1 MNETM
6 KIRSSNRNMATFV
19 ISKMISTLG
28 ANVLA
33 FGIGLYI
40 LALTGSAMNFAI
52 TMICTTLPRILLS
65 PIVGY
70 IADNYPKKP
79 IVLISQAVSM
89 SVMLGLFLYAETFGI
104 SLFAIYTTLTLYAM
118 SSTFTSVTFSASI
131 ASLVA
136 PEHIQKA
143 MSFNQMSISV
153 AAIGGPVLGG
163 ILFGTV
169 AIETFLLLHMAA
181 YLIAFLLEITM
192 DFKLYSTQQ
201 TEEKESMLASLK
213 GGFTYVKQH
222 ELIKTIMYIA
232 FWVNLF
238 FTAVTV
244 GMMFILVEL
253 LAIKP
258 VHVGLIEGATALGM
272 LIASILFAT
281 MKELQQPFRMVK
293 VGLSGLAFVMV
304 ALVVPVMLPIAHY
317 GMKFVYYI
325 VVAFTTAVFIM
336 MINMPVGVVMQKN
349 TDEAYRGRV
358 FGLLEMMALSTM
370 PIASAIYGTLID
382 LLPVQYVFITS
393 AIGLFVIVQLLL
405 PTRKLAHFKRQALI
419 KSNT

>member
-181 YLIAFLLEITM
+181 YLIALLLEITM

-304 ALVVPVMLPIAHY
+304 ALVVPVMLPIALY

-349 TDEAYRGRV
+349 TDETYRGRV